1 MKVYFQIAERSIS
14 SAKVKHSNY
23 KHHEKSEKRT
33 LKTSFFDINQGE
45 IGKYLQKISIS
56 LSPSA
61 LFLRNLHPEKQ
72 KLHTGLPN
80 TRDSEVQRERKKGVL
95 QLENIKKVSTKMKK
109 VFMMVALVLACTTGS
124 LANETCA
131 ESATTSEMSSL
142 PAKKSTKKKKT
153 TTKKKS
159 TTTAKKTS
167 SKSSTS
173 TATTA
178 TSASTA
184 STDSS
189 KTHSADTVNTKASA
203 VGVLAGLLGY
213 AGGNSSNAT
222 GSTTSKVGSIVGS
235 ILDNVIGST
244 TFKKADLCAHT
255 WKYKSPGCAFTSE
268 NLLAKA
274 GGEIAAKKVEEKL
287 STYYQKAGFSSSNTY
302 FKFNE
307 DGTFNAKIDG
317 KSWSGTYT
325 FDEKT
330 HAIDLKGR
338 LLLSLNGFAT
348 KNSSGISILFES
360 KKLLTIIQTLTA
372 LSGNT
377 TLGTIGE
384 ISKNYDGIRVGFDL
398 SK

>member
-1 MKVYFQIAERSIS
+1 
-14 SAKVKHSNY
+14 
-23 KHHEKSEKRT
+23 
-33 LKTSFFDINQGE
+33 
-45 IGKYLQKISIS
+45 
-56 LSPSA
+56 
-61 LFLRNLHPEKQ
+61 
-72 KLHTGLPN
+72 
-80 TRDSEVQRERKKGVL
+80 
-95 QLENIKKVSTKMKK
+95 MKK

-131 ESATTSEMSSL
+131 ESVTTSEMSSL
-142 PAKKSTKKKKT
+142 PAKKSTKKKKAT
-153 TTKKKS
+153 TKKKKS

-178 TSASTA
+178 STA
-184 STDSS
+184 TTDSS

-203 VGVLAGLLGY
+203 VGVLAELLGY
-213 AGGNSSNAT
+213 AGGNSSNTT

-244 TFKKADLCAHT
+244 TFKKADLCAYT

-348 KNSSGISILFES
+348 KNTSGISILFES

>member
-1 MKVYFQIAERSIS
+1 
-14 SAKVKHSNY
+14 
-23 KHHEKSEKRT
+23 
-33 LKTSFFDINQGE
+33 
-45 IGKYLQKISIS
+45 
-56 LSPSA
+56 
-61 LFLRNLHPEKQ
+61 
-72 KLHTGLPN
+72 
-80 TRDSEVQRERKKGVL
+80 
-95 QLENIKKVSTKMKK
+95 MKK

-131 ESATTSEMSSL
+131 ESATTSEMSCL
-142 PAKKSTKKKKT
+142 PAKKSTKKKKAT
-153 TTKKKS
+153 TKKKKS

-178 TSASTA
+178 STA
-184 STDSS
+184 TTDSS

-203 VGVLAGLLGY
+203 VGVLAELLGY
-213 AGGNSSNAT
+213 AGGNSSNST
-222 GSTTSKVGSIVGS
+222 GSTTSKMGSIVGS

-338 LLLSLNGFAT
+338 LLFSLNGFAT
-348 KNSSGISILFES
+348 KNTSGISILFES

>member
-1 MKVYFQIAERSIS
+1 
-14 SAKVKHSNY
+14 
-23 KHHEKSEKRT
+23 
-33 LKTSFFDINQGE
+33 
-45 IGKYLQKISIS
+45 
-56 LSPSA
+56 
-61 LFLRNLHPEKQ
+61 
-72 KLHTGLPN
+72 
-80 TRDSEVQRERKKGVL
+80 
-95 QLENIKKVSTKMKK
+95 MKK

-142 PAKKSTKKKKT
+142 PAKKSTKKKKAT
-153 TTKKKS
+153 TKKKKS

-178 TSASTA
+178 STA
-184 STDSS
+184 TTDSS

-203 VGVLAGLLGY
+203 VGVFAELLGY
-213 AGGNSSNAT
+213 AGGNSSNNNT
-222 GSTTSKVGSIVGS
+222 GSTTSKVESIVGS

-348 KNSSGISILFES
+348 KNTSGISILFES

>member
-1 MKVYFQIAERSIS
+1 
-14 SAKVKHSNY
+14 
-23 KHHEKSEKRT
+23 
-33 LKTSFFDINQGE
+33 
-45 IGKYLQKISIS
+45 
-56 LSPSA
+56 
-61 LFLRNLHPEKQ
+61 
-72 KLHTGLPN
+72 
-80 TRDSEVQRERKKGVL
+80 
-95 QLENIKKVSTKMKK
+95 MKK

-142 PAKKSTKKKKT
+142 PAKKSTKKKKA

-178 TSASTA
+178 STA
-184 STDSS
+184 TTDSS
-189 KTHSADTVNTKASA
+189 KTHSADTVKASA

-213 AGGNSSNAT
+213 AGGNSSNTT

-348 KNSSGISILFES
+348 KNTSGISILFES

>member
-1 MKVYFQIAERSIS
+1 
-14 SAKVKHSNY
+14 
-23 KHHEKSEKRT
+23 
-33 LKTSFFDINQGE
+33 
-45 IGKYLQKISIS
+45 
-56 LSPSA
+56 
-61 LFLRNLHPEKQ
+61 
-72 KLHTGLPN
+72 
-80 TRDSEVQRERKKGVL
+80 
-95 QLENIKKVSTKMKK
+95 MKK
-109 VFMMVALVLACTTGS
+109 VFMMVALVLTCTTGS

-131 ESATTSEMSSL
+131 ESATTSEMSCL
-142 PAKKSTKKKKT
+142 PAKKSTKKKKA

-159 TTTAKKTS
+159 NTTAKKTS

-173 TATTA
+173 TASTA
-178 TSASTA
+178 T
-184 STDSS
+184 TDSS
-189 KTHSADTVNTKASA
+189 KTHSADTVKSSA
-203 VGVLAGLLGY
+203 VGVLAELLGY
-213 AGGNSSNAT
+213 AGGNSSNTT

-348 KNSSGISILFES
+348 KNTSGISILFES

>member
-1 MKVYFQIAERSIS
+1 
-14 SAKVKHSNY
+14 
-23 KHHEKSEKRT
+23 
-33 LKTSFFDINQGE
+33 
-45 IGKYLQKISIS
+45 
-56 LSPSA
+56 
-61 LFLRNLHPEKQ
+61 
-72 KLHTGLPN
+72 
-80 TRDSEVQRERKKGVL
+80 
-95 QLENIKKVSTKMKK
+95 MKK
-109 VFMMVALVLACTTGS
+109 VFMMVALVLTCTTGC

-131 ESATTSEMSSL
+131 ESVTTSEMSSL
-142 PAKKSTKKKKT
+142 PAKKSTKKKKAI
-153 TTKKKS
+153 TKKS
-159 TTTAKKTS
+159 ITTAKKTA

-178 TSASTA
+178 STA
-184 STDSS
+184 TTDSS

-203 VGVLAGLLGY
+203 VGVLAELLGY
-213 AGGNSSNAT
+213 AGGNSSNTT

-244 TFKKADLCAHT
+244 TFKKSDLCAHT

-348 KNSSGISILFES
+348 KNTSGISILFES

-398 SK
+398 GK

>member
-1 MKVYFQIAERSIS
+1 
-14 SAKVKHSNY
+14 
-23 KHHEKSEKRT
+23 
-33 LKTSFFDINQGE
+33 
-45 IGKYLQKISIS
+45 
-56 LSPSA
+56 
-61 LFLRNLHPEKQ
+61 
-72 KLHTGLPN
+72 
-80 TRDSEVQRERKKGVL
+80 
-95 QLENIKKVSTKMKK
+95 MKK

-142 PAKKSTKKKKT
+142 PAKKSTKKKKA

-159 TTTAKKTS
+159 TTTAKKAS
-167 SKSSTS
+167 SKSSTA

-178 TSASTA
+178 STTT
-184 STDSS
+184 TDSS
-189 KTHSADTVNTKASA
+189 KTHSADTVKASA

-213 AGGNSSNAT
+213 AGGNSSNTT

-348 KNSSGISILFES
+348 KNTSGISILFES

>member
-1 MKVYFQIAERSIS
+1 
-14 SAKVKHSNY
+14 
-23 KHHEKSEKRT
+23 
-33 LKTSFFDINQGE
+33 
-45 IGKYLQKISIS
+45 
-56 LSPSA
+56 
-61 LFLRNLHPEKQ
+61 
-72 KLHTGLPN
+72 
-80 TRDSEVQRERKKGVL
+80 
-95 QLENIKKVSTKMKK
+95 MKK

-142 PAKKSTKKKKT
+142 PAKKSTKKKKA

-178 TSASTA
+178 STA
-184 STDSS
+184 TTDSS
-189 KTHSADTVNTKASA
+189 KTHSADTVKSSA
-203 VGVLAGLLGY
+203 VGVLAELLGY
-213 AGGNSSNAT
+213 AGGNSSNST
-222 GSTTSKVGSIVGS
+222 GFTTSKVGSIVGS

-287 STYYQKAGFSSSNTY
+287 STYYQKAGFNSSNTY

-348 KNSSGISILFES
+348 KNTSGISILFES

>member
-1 MKVYFQIAERSIS
+1 
-14 SAKVKHSNY
+14 
-23 KHHEKSEKRT
+23 
-33 LKTSFFDINQGE
+33 
-45 IGKYLQKISIS
+45 
-56 LSPSA
+56 
-61 LFLRNLHPEKQ
+61 
-72 KLHTGLPN
+72 
-80 TRDSEVQRERKKGVL
+80 
-95 QLENIKKVSTKMKK
+95 MKK

-142 PAKKSTKKKKT
+142 PAKKSTKKKKA

-178 TSASTA
+178 STA
-184 STDSS
+184 TTDSS

-213 AGGNSSNAT
+213 AGGNSSNST
-222 GSTTSKVGSIVGS
+222 GSTTSKVGS

-348 KNSSGISILFES
+348 KNTSGISILFES

>member
-1 MKVYFQIAERSIS
+1 
-14 SAKVKHSNY
+14 
-23 KHHEKSEKRT
+23 
-33 LKTSFFDINQGE
+33 
-45 IGKYLQKISIS
+45 
-56 LSPSA
+56 
-61 LFLRNLHPEKQ
+61 
-72 KLHTGLPN
+72 
-80 TRDSEVQRERKKGVL
+80 
-95 QLENIKKVSTKMKK
+95 MKK
-109 VFMMVALVLACTTGS
+109 VFMMVALVLTCTTGS
-124 LANETCA
+124 LAYETCA
-131 ESATTSEMSSL
+131 ENVTTSEMSSL
-142 PAKKSTKKKKT
+142 PAKKSTKKKKA

-178 TSASTA
+178 STA
-184 STDSS
+184 TTDSS
-189 KTHSADTVNTKASA
+189 KTHSADTVKSSA

-213 AGGNSSNAT
+213 AGGNSSNST
-222 GSTTSKVGSIVGS
+222 NSTTSKVGSIVGS

-348 KNSSGISILFES
+348 KNTSGISILFES

>member
-1 MKVYFQIAERSIS
+1 
-14 SAKVKHSNY
+14 
-23 KHHEKSEKRT
+23 
-33 LKTSFFDINQGE
+33 
-45 IGKYLQKISIS
+45 
-56 LSPSA
+56 
-61 LFLRNLHPEKQ
+61 
-72 KLHTGLPN
+72 
-80 TRDSEVQRERKKGVL
+80 
-95 QLENIKKVSTKMKK
+95 MKK

-142 PAKKSTKKKKT
+142 PAKKSTKKKKA

-178 TSASTA
+178 STA
-184 STDSS
+184 TTDSS
-189 KTHSADTVNTKASA
+189 KTHSADTVKSSA

-213 AGGNSSNAT
+213 AGGNSSNST
-222 GSTTSKVGSIVGS
+222 NSTTSKVGSIVGS

-287 STYYQKAGFSSSNTY
+287 STYYQKAGFNSSNTY

-348 KNSSGISILFES
+348 KNTSGISILFES

-384 ISKNYDGIRVGFDL
+384 ISKNYYGIRVGFDL

>member
-1 MKVYFQIAERSIS
+1 
-14 SAKVKHSNY
+14 
-23 KHHEKSEKRT
+23 
-33 LKTSFFDINQGE
+33 
-45 IGKYLQKISIS
+45 
-56 LSPSA
+56 
-61 LFLRNLHPEKQ
+61 
-72 KLHTGLPN
+72 
-80 TRDSEVQRERKKGVL
+80 
-95 QLENIKKVSTKMKK
+95 MKK

-124 LANETCA
+124 LANKTCA
-131 ESATTSEMSSL
+131 ESATTSEMSCL
-142 PAKKSTKKKKT
+142 PAKKSTKKKKAT
-153 TTKKKS
+153 TKKKKS

-178 TSASTA
+178 STA
-184 STDSS
+184 TTDSS

-203 VGVLAGLLGY
+203 VGVLAELLGY
-213 AGGNSSNAT
+213 AGGNSSNTT

>member
-1 MKVYFQIAERSIS
+1 
-14 SAKVKHSNY
+14 
-23 KHHEKSEKRT
+23 
-33 LKTSFFDINQGE
+33 
-45 IGKYLQKISIS
+45 
-56 LSPSA
+56 
-61 LFLRNLHPEKQ
+61 
-72 KLHTGLPN
+72 
-80 TRDSEVQRERKKGVL
+80 
-95 QLENIKKVSTKMKK
+95 MKK
-109 VFMMVALVLACTTGS
+109 VFMMVALVLACATGS
-124 LANETCA
+124 LANETCV

-159 TTTAKKTS
+159 TTTVKKTS

-173 TATTA
+173 TASTA
-178 TSASTA
+178 T
-184 STDSS
+184 TDSS

-203 VGVLAGLLGY
+203 VGVLAGLFGY
-213 AGGNSSNAT
+213 AGGNSSNST

-372 LSGNT
+372 LSSNT

>member
-1 MKVYFQIAERSIS
+1 M
-14 SAKVKHSNY
+14 
-23 KHHEKSEKRT
+23 
-33 LKTSFFDINQGE
+33 
-45 IGKYLQKISIS
+45 
-56 LSPSA
+56 
-61 LFLRNLHPEKQ
+61 
-72 KLHTGLPN
+72 
-80 TRDSEVQRERKKGVL
+80 
-95 QLENIKKVSTKMKK
+95 
-109 VFMMVALVLACTTGS
+109 
-124 LANETCA
+124 
-131 ESATTSEMSSL
+131 
-142 PAKKSTKKKKT
+142 
-153 TTKKKS
+153 
-159 TTTAKKTS
+159 
-167 SKSSTS
+167 
-173 TATTA
+173 
-178 TSASTA
+178 
-184 STDSS
+184 
-189 KTHSADTVNTKASA
+189 
-203 VGVLAGLLGY
+203 
-213 AGGNSSNAT
+213 
-222 GSTTSKVGSIVGS
+222 GSIVGS

-287 STYYQKAGFSSSNTY
+287 STYYQKAGFRSSNTY

-348 KNSSGISILFES
+348 KNTSGISILFES

>member
-1 MKVYFQIAERSIS
+1 
-14 SAKVKHSNY
+14 
-23 KHHEKSEKRT
+23 
-33 LKTSFFDINQGE
+33 
-45 IGKYLQKISIS
+45 
-56 LSPSA
+56 
-61 LFLRNLHPEKQ
+61 
-72 KLHTGLPN
+72 
-80 TRDSEVQRERKKGVL
+80 
-95 QLENIKKVSTKMKK
+95 MKK
-109 VFMMVALVLACTTGS
+109 VFMMVALVLTCTTGS

-131 ESATTSEMSSL
+131 KSATTSEMSCL
-142 PAKKSTKKKKT
+142 PAKKSTKKKKAT
-153 TTKKKS
+153 TKKKKS

-173 TATTA
+173 TASTA
-178 TSASTA
+178 T
-184 STDSS
+184 TDSS
-189 KTHSADTVNTKASA
+189 KTHSADTVKSSA
-203 VGVLAGLLGY
+203 VGVLAELLGY
-213 AGGNSSNAT
+213 AGGNSSNST

-244 TFKKADLCAHT
+244 TFKKADLCAYT

-287 STYYQKAGFSSSNTY
+287 STYYQKAGFNSSNTY

>member
-1 MKVYFQIAERSIS
+1 
-14 SAKVKHSNY
+14 
-23 KHHEKSEKRT
+23 
-33 LKTSFFDINQGE
+33 
-45 IGKYLQKISIS
+45 
-56 LSPSA
+56 
-61 LFLRNLHPEKQ
+61 
-72 KLHTGLPN
+72 
-80 TRDSEVQRERKKGVL
+80 
-95 QLENIKKVSTKMKK
+95 MKK

-131 ESATTSEMSSL
+131 ESATTSEMSCL
-142 PAKKSTKKKKT
+142 PAKKSTKKKKA

-178 TSASTA
+178 STA
-184 STDSS
+184 TTDSS

-213 AGGNSSNAT
+213 AGGNSSNST
-222 GSTTSKVGSIVGS
+222 GSTTSKMGS

-338 LLLSLNGFAT
+338 LLLNLNGFAT

>member
-1 MKVYFQIAERSIS
+1 
-14 SAKVKHSNY
+14 
-23 KHHEKSEKRT
+23 
-33 LKTSFFDINQGE
+33 
-45 IGKYLQKISIS
+45 
-56 LSPSA
+56 
-61 LFLRNLHPEKQ
+61 
-72 KLHTGLPN
+72 
-80 TRDSEVQRERKKGVL
+80 
-95 QLENIKKVSTKMKK
+95 MKK
-109 VFMMVALVLACTTGS
+109 VFMMVALVLTCTTGS

-131 ESATTSEMSSL
+131 ESVTTSEMSSL
-142 PAKKSTKKKKT
+142 PAKKSTKKKKA

-178 TSASTA
+178 STA
-184 STDSS
+184 TTDSS
-189 KTHSADTVNTKASA
+189 KTHSADTVKSSA
-203 VGVLAGLLGY
+203 VGVLAELLGY
-213 AGGNSSNAT
+213 AGGNSNNTT
-222 GSTTSKVGSIVGS
+222 GSTTSKVGS

-287 STYYQKAGFSSSNTY
+287 SIYYQKAGFSSSNTY

-348 KNSSGISILFES
+348 KNTSGISILFES

>member
-1 MKVYFQIAERSIS
+1 
-14 SAKVKHSNY
+14 
-23 KHHEKSEKRT
+23 
-33 LKTSFFDINQGE
+33 
-45 IGKYLQKISIS
+45 
-56 LSPSA
+56 
-61 LFLRNLHPEKQ
+61 
-72 KLHTGLPN
+72 
-80 TRDSEVQRERKKGVL
+80 
-95 QLENIKKVSTKMKK
+95 MKK
-109 VFMMVALVLACTTGS
+109 VFTMVALVLACTTGS

-142 PAKKSTKKKKT
+142 PAKKSTKKKKA

-173 TATTA
+173 SATTA
-178 TSASTA
+178 STA
-184 STDSS
+184 TTDSS
-189 KTHSADTVNTKASA
+189 KTHSADTVKASA

-213 AGGNSSNAT
+213 AGGNSSNTT

-287 STYYQKAGFSSSNTY
+287 SSYYQKAGFSSSNTY

-348 KNSSGISILFES
+348 KNTSGISILFES

>member
-1 MKVYFQIAERSIS
+1 
-14 SAKVKHSNY
+14 
-23 KHHEKSEKRT
+23 
-33 LKTSFFDINQGE
+33 
-45 IGKYLQKISIS
+45 
-56 LSPSA
+56 
-61 LFLRNLHPEKQ
+61 
-72 KLHTGLPN
+72 
-80 TRDSEVQRERKKGVL
+80 
-95 QLENIKKVSTKMKK
+95 MKK

-142 PAKKSTKKKKT
+142 PAKKSTKKKKA

-178 TSASTA
+178 STA
-184 STDSS
+184 TTDSS
-189 KTHSADTVNTKASA
+189 KTHSADTVKSSA
-203 VGVLAGLLGY
+203 VGVLAELLGY
-213 AGGNSSNAT
+213 AGGNSSNST

-348 KNSSGISILFES
+348 KNTSGISILFES

>member
-1 MKVYFQIAERSIS
+1 
-14 SAKVKHSNY
+14 
-23 KHHEKSEKRT
+23 
-33 LKTSFFDINQGE
+33 
-45 IGKYLQKISIS
+45 
-56 LSPSA
+56 
-61 LFLRNLHPEKQ
+61 
-72 KLHTGLPN
+72 
-80 TRDSEVQRERKKGVL
+80 
-95 QLENIKKVSTKMKK
+95 MKK

-142 PAKKSTKKKKT
+142 PAKKSTKKKKAT
-153 TTKKKS
+153 TKKKKS

-178 TSASTA
+178 STA
-184 STDSS
+184 TTDSS

-203 VGVLAGLLGY
+203 VGVLAELLGY
-213 AGGNSSNAT
+213 AGGNSSNNNT
-222 GSTTSKVGSIVGS
+222 GSTTSKVESIVGS

-348 KNSSGISILFES
+348 KNTSGISILFES

-384 ISKNYDGIRVGFDL
+384 ISKNYDGIRVGFDF

>member
-1 MKVYFQIAERSIS
+1 
-14 SAKVKHSNY
+14 
-23 KHHEKSEKRT
+23 
-33 LKTSFFDINQGE
+33 
-45 IGKYLQKISIS
+45 
-56 LSPSA
+56 
-61 LFLRNLHPEKQ
+61 
-72 KLHTGLPN
+72 
-80 TRDSEVQRERKKGVL
+80 
-95 QLENIKKVSTKMKK
+95 MKK

-131 ESATTSEMSSL
+131 ESDTTSEMSCL
-142 PAKKSTKKKKT
+142 PAKKSTKKKKAT
-153 TTKKKS
+153 TKKKKS

-178 TSASTA
+178 STA
-184 STDSS
+184 TTDSS

-203 VGVLAGLLGY
+203 VGVLAELLGY
-213 AGGNSSNAT
+213 AGGNSSNTT
-222 GSTTSKVGSIVGS
+222 GSTTSKMGSIVGS

-274 GGEIAAKKVEEKL
+274 GGEIAAKKVEDKL

-348 KNSSGISILFES
+348 KNTSGISILFES

>member
-14 SAKVKHSNY
+14 YAKIKHSDY

-45 IGKYLQKISIS
+45 IGKNLQKISIS

-61 LFLRNLHPEKQ
+61 LFLRYLHPKKH

-80 TRDSEVQRERKKGVL
+80 TRDSEVKREKKGVL

-131 ESATTSEMSSL
+131 ESVTTSEMNSL
-142 PAKKSTKKKKT
+142 PAKKSTKKKKA

-178 TSASTA
+178 STA
-184 STDSS
+184 TTDSS

-203 VGVLAGLLGY
+203 VGVLAELLGY
-213 AGGNSSNAT
+213 AGGNSSNNNT

-274 GGEIAAKKVEEKL
+274 GGEIAAKKVEDKL

>member
-1 MKVYFQIAERSIS
+1 
-14 SAKVKHSNY
+14 
-23 KHHEKSEKRT
+23 
-33 LKTSFFDINQGE
+33 
-45 IGKYLQKISIS
+45 
-56 LSPSA
+56 
-61 LFLRNLHPEKQ
+61 
-72 KLHTGLPN
+72 
-80 TRDSEVQRERKKGVL
+80 
-95 QLENIKKVSTKMKK
+95 MKK

-131 ESATTSEMSSL
+131 ESATTSEMSCL

-178 TSASTA
+178 STA
-184 STDSS
+184 TTDSS
-189 KTHSADTVNTKASA
+189 KTHSADTVKSSA
-203 VGVLAGLLGY
+203 VGVLAELLGY
-213 AGGNSSNAT
+213 AGGNSSNST

-330 HAIDLKGR
+330 HAIDQKGR

>member
-1 MKVYFQIAERSIS
+1 
-14 SAKVKHSNY
+14 
-23 KHHEKSEKRT
+23 
-33 LKTSFFDINQGE
+33 
-45 IGKYLQKISIS
+45 
-56 LSPSA
+56 
-61 LFLRNLHPEKQ
+61 
-72 KLHTGLPN
+72 
-80 TRDSEVQRERKKGVL
+80 
-95 QLENIKKVSTKMKK
+95 MKK

-142 PAKKSTKKKKT
+142 PAKKSTKKKKA

-178 TSASTA
+178 STTT
-184 STDSS
+184 TDSS
-189 KTHSADTVNTKASA
+189 KTHSADTVKASA

-213 AGGNSSNAT
+213 AGGNSSNTT
-222 GSTTSKVGSIVGS
+222 GSTTSKVGSIVES

-348 KNSSGISILFES
+348 KNTSGISILFES

>member
-1 MKVYFQIAERSIS
+1 
-14 SAKVKHSNY
+14 
-23 KHHEKSEKRT
+23 
-33 LKTSFFDINQGE
+33 
-45 IGKYLQKISIS
+45 
-56 LSPSA
+56 
-61 LFLRNLHPEKQ
+61 
-72 KLHTGLPN
+72 
-80 TRDSEVQRERKKGVL
+80 
-95 QLENIKKVSTKMKK
+95 MKK

-131 ESATTSEMSSL
+131 ESATTSEMSCL
-142 PAKKSTKKKKT
+142 PAKKSTKKKKA

-178 TSASTA
+178 STA
-184 STDSS
+184 TTDSS

-213 AGGNSSNAT
+213 AGGNSSNST
-222 GSTTSKVGSIVGS
+222 GSTTSKVGS

-274 GGEIAAKKVEEKL
+274 GGEIAAKKVEDKL

-348 KNSSGISILFES
+348 KNTSGISILFES

>member
-1 MKVYFQIAERSIS
+1 
-14 SAKVKHSNY
+14 
-23 KHHEKSEKRT
+23 
-33 LKTSFFDINQGE
+33 
-45 IGKYLQKISIS
+45 
-56 LSPSA
+56 
-61 LFLRNLHPEKQ
+61 
-72 KLHTGLPN
+72 
-80 TRDSEVQRERKKGVL
+80 
-95 QLENIKKVSTKMKK
+95 MKK

-131 ESATTSEMSSL
+131 ESATTSEMSCL
-142 PAKKSTKKKKT
+142 PAKKSTKKKKAT
-153 TTKKKS
+153 TKKKKS

-178 TSASTA
+178 STA
-184 STDSS
+184 TTDSS

-203 VGVLAGLLGY
+203 VGVLAELLGY
-213 AGGNSSNAT
+213 AGGNSSNTT
-222 GSTTSKVGSIVGS
+222 GSTTSKMGS

-348 KNSSGISILFES
+348 KNTSGISILFES

>member
-1 MKVYFQIAERSIS
+1 
-14 SAKVKHSNY
+14 
-23 KHHEKSEKRT
+23 
-33 LKTSFFDINQGE
+33 
-45 IGKYLQKISIS
+45 
-56 LSPSA
+56 
-61 LFLRNLHPEKQ
+61 
-72 KLHTGLPN
+72 
-80 TRDSEVQRERKKGVL
+80 
-95 QLENIKKVSTKMKK
+95 MKK
-109 VFMMVALVLACTTGS
+109 VFMMVALVLTCTTGS

-131 ESATTSEMSSL
+131 ESVTTSEMSCL
-142 PAKKSTKKKKT
+142 PAKKSTKKKKAT
-153 TTKKKS
+153 TKKKKS

-173 TATTA
+173 TASTA
-178 TSASTA
+178 T
-184 STDSS
+184 TDSS
-189 KTHSADTVNTKASA
+189 KTHSADTVKASA

-213 AGGNSSNAT
+213 AGGNSSNTT

>member
-1 MKVYFQIAERSIS
+1 
-14 SAKVKHSNY
+14 
-23 KHHEKSEKRT
+23 
-33 LKTSFFDINQGE
+33 
-45 IGKYLQKISIS
+45 
-56 LSPSA
+56 
-61 LFLRNLHPEKQ
+61 
-72 KLHTGLPN
+72 
-80 TRDSEVQRERKKGVL
+80 
-95 QLENIKKVSTKMKK
+95 MKK
-109 VFMMVALVLACTTGS
+109 VFMMVALVLTCTTGC

-131 ESATTSEMSSL
+131 ESVTTSEMSSL
-142 PAKKSTKKKKT
+142 PAKKSTKKKKAI
-153 TTKKKS
+153 TKKS
-159 TTTAKKTS
+159 ITTAKKTA

-178 TSASTA
+178 STA
-184 STDSS
+184 TTDSS

-213 AGGNSSNAT
+213 AGGNSSNTT
-222 GSTTSKVGSIVGS
+222 GSTTSKVGS

-348 KNSSGISILFES
+348 KNTSGISILFES

>member
-1 MKVYFQIAERSIS
+1 
-14 SAKVKHSNY
+14 
-23 KHHEKSEKRT
+23 
-33 LKTSFFDINQGE
+33 
-45 IGKYLQKISIS
+45 
-56 LSPSA
+56 
-61 LFLRNLHPEKQ
+61 
-72 KLHTGLPN
+72 
-80 TRDSEVQRERKKGVL
+80 
-95 QLENIKKVSTKMKK
+95 MKK

-142 PAKKSTKKKKT
+142 PAKKSTKKKKAT
-153 TTKKKS
+153 TKKKKS

-178 TSASTA
+178 TTASTA
-184 STDSS
+184 TTDSS

-203 VGVLAGLLGY
+203 VGVLEGLLGY
-213 AGGNSSNAT
+213 AGGNSSNSSSNNT
-222 GSTTSKVGSIVGS
+222 NSTTSKVGSIVGS

-274 GGEIAAKKVEEKL
+274 GGEIAAKKVEDKL

>member
-1 MKVYFQIAERSIS
+1 
-14 SAKVKHSNY
+14 
-23 KHHEKSEKRT
+23 
-33 LKTSFFDINQGE
+33 
-45 IGKYLQKISIS
+45 
-56 LSPSA
+56 
-61 LFLRNLHPEKQ
+61 
-72 KLHTGLPN
+72 
-80 TRDSEVQRERKKGVL
+80 
-95 QLENIKKVSTKMKK
+95 MKK

-131 ESATTSEMSSL
+131 ESVTTSEMSSL
-142 PAKKSTKKKKT
+142 PAKKSTKKKKA

-178 TSASTA
+178 STA
-184 STDSS
+184 TTDSS
-189 KTHSADTVNTKASA
+189 KTHSADTVKASA

-213 AGGNSSNAT
+213 AGGNSSNST
-222 GSTTSKVGSIVGS
+222 NSTTSKVGSIVGS

-348 KNSSGISILFES
+348 KNTSGISILFES

>member
-1 MKVYFQIAERSIS
+1 
-14 SAKVKHSNY
+14 
-23 KHHEKSEKRT
+23 
-33 LKTSFFDINQGE
+33 
-45 IGKYLQKISIS
+45 
-56 LSPSA
+56 
-61 LFLRNLHPEKQ
+61 
-72 KLHTGLPN
+72 
-80 TRDSEVQRERKKGVL
+80 
-95 QLENIKKVSTKMKK
+95 MKK

-131 ESATTSEMSSL
+131 ESATTSEMSCL
-142 PAKKSTKKKKT
+142 PAKKSTKKKKA

-178 TSASTA
+178 STA
-184 STDSS
+184 TTDSS
-189 KTHSADTVNTKASA
+189 KTHSADTVKASA
-203 VGVLAGLLGY
+203 VGVLAELLGY
-213 AGGNSSNAT
+213 AGGNSSNST
-222 GSTTSKVGSIVGS
+222 GSTTSKMGSIVGS

-348 KNSSGISILFES
+348 KNTSGISILFES

>member
-1 MKVYFQIAERSIS
+1 
-14 SAKVKHSNY
+14 
-23 KHHEKSEKRT
+23 
-33 LKTSFFDINQGE
+33 
-45 IGKYLQKISIS
+45 
-56 LSPSA
+56 
-61 LFLRNLHPEKQ
+61 
-72 KLHTGLPN
+72 
-80 TRDSEVQRERKKGVL
+80 
-95 QLENIKKVSTKMKK
+95 MKK
-109 VFMMVALVLACTTGS
+109 VFMMVALVLTCTTGS

-131 ESATTSEMSSL
+131 ESVTTSEMSSL
-142 PAKKSTKKKKT
+142 PAKKSTKKKKA

-159 TTTAKKTS
+159 TPTAKKTS

-178 TSASTA
+178 STA
-184 STDSS
+184 TTDSS
-189 KTHSADTVNTKASA
+189 KTHSADTVKASA

-213 AGGNSSNAT
+213 AGGNSSNST

-274 GGEIAAKKVEEKL
+274 GGEIAAKKVEDKL

-307 DGTFNAKIDG
+307 DGTFNAKIDR

-348 KNSSGISILFES
+348 KNTSGISILFES

>member
-1 MKVYFQIAERSIS
+1 
-14 SAKVKHSNY
+14 
-23 KHHEKSEKRT
+23 
-33 LKTSFFDINQGE
+33 
-45 IGKYLQKISIS
+45 
-56 LSPSA
+56 
-61 LFLRNLHPEKQ
+61 
-72 KLHTGLPN
+72 
-80 TRDSEVQRERKKGVL
+80 
-95 QLENIKKVSTKMKK
+95 MKK

-131 ESATTSEMSSL
+131 ESATTSEMSCL
-142 PAKKSTKKKKT
+142 PAKKSTKKKKAT
-153 TTKKKS
+153 TKKKKS

-178 TSASTA
+178 STA
-184 STDSS
+184 TTDSS

-203 VGVLAGLLGY
+203 VGVLAEFLGY
-213 AGGNSSNAT
+213 AGGNSSNST
-222 GSTTSKVGSIVGS
+222 GSTTSKMGSIVGS

-348 KNSSGISILFES
+348 KNTSGISILFES